1 MGSKS
6 LPYLA
11 EMREAGGEKEGK
23 TDERERGREKE
34 RGEWWVGAKSG

>member
-1 MGSKS
+1 MGSK
-6 LPYLA
+6 LLLYLV

-34 RGEWWVGAKSG
+34 RGEWWVGVKFG